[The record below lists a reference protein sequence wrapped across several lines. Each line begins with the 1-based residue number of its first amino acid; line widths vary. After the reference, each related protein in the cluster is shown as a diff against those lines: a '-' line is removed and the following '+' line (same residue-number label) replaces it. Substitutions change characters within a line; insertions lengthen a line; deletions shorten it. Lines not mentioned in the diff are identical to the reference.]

1 MDRIFKAH
9 IKGTSEEYQTL
20 QKHSTK
26 TADLC
31 EAFSRRAEH
40 SAHCRLGMRWR
51 KTDWPPGFPV
61 PKFIGMITI

>member
-9 IKGTSEEYQTL
+9 IKGTPEEYQTL

-31 EAFSRRAEH
+31 EAFSGAP
-40 SAHCRLGMRWR
+40 SIPLIVA
-51 KTDWPPGFPV
+51 
-61 PKFIGMITI
+61 

>member
-20 QKHSTK
+20 QNSTK

-31 EAFSRRAEH
+31 EAFSGAP
-40 SAHCRLGMRWR
+40 SIPLIVA
-51 KTDWPPGFPV
+51 
-61 PKFIGMITI
+61 